1 MNRKKIEQTK
11 MSQNEFCKDGNY
23 RHNANL
29 YCGVYGWHAYSSG
42 YFECANLI
50 ANNLLFEDFIS
61 DKYTCSSNKD
71 TNVFPMFFLYRHYI
85 ELSLKSALKRI
96 NKLLENECNY
106 KNDISHDIESLF
118 TKFVN
123 SYDSYLKDEFIGL
136 KDDKELKQLLLLDF
150 KKQLSKFLKNIYK
163 NDTSHDIESL
173 FTKFI
178 NSYDLFLKDKSIGL
192 KDHKESKELLLDFR
206 KQQNIFKDINDLDKG
221 SISVRYPIDRD
232 NNYFFSNDGFL
243 NIKKLFDKMQEIHEL
258 FKKLSEL
265 LTYLEDI

>member
-1 MNRKKIEQTK
+1 MNREKKTK

-29 YCGVYGWHAYSSG
+29 YCGVYGWHAYPSG

-61 DKYTCSSNKD
+61 EKYTCSSNKD

-106 KNDISHDIESLF
+106 KNDI
-118 TKFVN
+118 
-123 SYDSYLKDEFIGL
+123 
-136 KDDKELKQLLLLDF
+136 
-150 KKQLSKFLKNIYK
+150 
-163 NDTSHDIESL
+163 SHDIESL

-258 FKKLSEL
+258 FEKLSEL
-265 LTYLEDI
+265 LTELENIK